1 MVKKT
6 KRPGK
11 PAGRENTRYGRP
23 GGRQAK
29 ATDRDKKRPTP
40 PVCIFAR
47 LPLGLEFE
55 KRLAVAPPK
64 AGFDYP
70 TTLEGS
76 TVHFQVYYQTGFAN
90 GPVIA
95 QGVLATVGR
104 DYDSLVNL
112 FGGLALPTFPINIIA
127 ASGIGGAY
135 HYGCAA
141 VDLYCDGDTSGSPDI
156 DHTRMLVVA
165 EEVEVF
171 EAAQNR
177 GWDCGA
183 SNGEGLSRVLATEL
197 YPAEL
202 DGFATAATWLDSSGR
217 PDWVSKTDPTDQNA
231 VSTGCAVLFLNY
243 LRYQLNF
250 SWPQIVAAAGSTLEQ
265 TYEALTGKTGGFAPF
280 KALLDQRFPPGRPS
294 GLTTDNPFPISS
306 AESPV

>member
-1 MVKKT
+1 
-6 KRPGK
+6 
-11 PAGRENTRYGRP
+11 
-23 GGRQAK
+23 
-29 ATDRDKKRPTP
+29 
-40 PVCIFAR
+40 
-47 LPLGLEFE
+47 
-55 KRLAVAPPK
+55 
-64 AGFDYP
+64 
-70 TTLEGS
+70 
-76 TVHFQVYYQTGFAN
+76 
-90 GPVIA
+90 
-95 QGVLATVGR
+95 
-104 DYDSLVNL
+104 
-112 FGGLALPTFPINIIA
+112 
-127 ASGIGGAY
+127 
-135 HYGCAA
+135 
-141 VDLYCDGDTSGSPDI
+141 VDLYCDGDTSASPDI

-202 DGFATAATWLDSSGR
+202 DGFATAAAWLDSSDR

-294 GLTTDNPFPISS
+294 GLTKDNPFPISS
-306 AESPV
+306 AEFSV